1 MGRKA
6 RSWGRGSLL
15 PPPAVRAEAHQ
26 GGVVQLHVS
35 SHAAML
41 PLQEVLSTPDAH
53 STIISAGDQI
63 LAIAAEVHAG
73 YVPAVALGEGMEE
86 G

>member
-1 MGRKA
+1 
-6 RSWGRGSLL
+6 
-15 PPPAVRAEAHQ
+15 
-26 GGVVQLHVS
+26 
-35 SHAAML
+35 ML